1 MRSIIVKVLLLALM
15 PALVI
20 ACGNDTENPSNDD
33 SPPPVAS
40 SSETIIP
47 TPTPAGEVDNND
59 LTVKPLVTI
68 PEASPPLGLEIE
80 DLVLGEGDPVTSGDF
95 LIMDYVGVSYSTGLQ
110 FDASWDRGSPFT
122 FELGSGQVIQGWDQ
136 GISGMMVGGR
146 RLLTIPPELGYGQTG
161 SGSGSIGP
169 NETLVF
175 IVDLLVALPGDL
187 DKPSEQILF
196 GPVEELAVEDNV
208 VGSGASVSSGN
219 AVYIHYVGFSAST
232 GEQFDS
238 SWDRGRTEF
247 IGYVSGIGNVIE
259 GLDQGLLGMQVGG
272 RRTVVIPPELAYGEN
287 GAGDGL
293 IAPDE
298 TLIFIVDLLGTH
310 PLR

>member
-59 LTVKPLVTI
+59 LTIKPLVTI

-110 FDASWDRGSPFT
+110 FDASWG
-122 FELGSGQVIQGWDQ
+122 
-136 GISGMMVGGR
+136 
-146 RLLTIPPELGYGQTG
+146 
-161 SGSGSIGP
+161 
-169 NETLVF
+169 
-175 IVDLLVALPGDL
+175 
-187 DKPSEQILF
+187 
-196 GPVEELAVEDNV
+196 
-208 VGSGASVSSGN
+208 
-219 AVYIHYVGFSAST
+219 
-232 GEQFDS
+232 
-238 SWDRGRTEF
+238 
-247 IGYVSGIGNVIE
+247 
-259 GLDQGLLGMQVGG
+259 
-272 RRTVVIPPELAYGEN
+272 
-287 GAGDGL
+287 
-293 IAPDE
+293 
-298 TLIFIVDLLGTH
+298 
-310 PLR
+310 